1 MDFAML
7 ADQFLDTY
15 GLIAV
20 FGIMLLKEIGIPV
33 PIPSDLIM
41 LGAAARAAQGRFSFV
56 AVFFAIL
63 SPMFVGGLVQFAIA
77 RGPARKAIYRIGKY
91 IGLTRERLDRA
102 METVRKGGVAA
113 VAVGLTTPGVRIA
126 IVPAAG
132 MADLKLAAFA
142 PGLLV
147 GSTVFLALHFVIG
160 YAGGAALTLI
170 NTPAVF
176 VAALVVALAVLGFVI
191 WRYIYARRGATLAE
205 TGAAWAD
212 AACPACL
219 AITLVRERRAE
230 PGSTSQARSFS

>member
-41 LGAAARAAQGRFSFV
+41 LGAAARAAQGRFSFI

-63 SPMFVGGLVQFAIA
+63 IPMFVGGLVQFTIA
-77 RGPARKAIYRIGKY
+77 RGPARAAIYRIGKY

-126 IVPAAG
+126 ITPAAG
-132 MADLKLAAFA
+132 MADLPLAAFA

-147 GSTVFLALHFVIG
+147 GSTIFLALHFAIG
-160 YAGGAALTLI
+160 YAGGAALSLI

-176 VAALVVALAVLGFVI
+176 VVALIVALAVLGFVL
-191 WRYIYARRGATLAE
+191 WRYVYARRGATLAE

-219 AITLVRERRAE
+219 AITLVRDRRTA
-230 PGSTSQARSFS
+230 PGAMD

>member
-63 SPMFVGGLVQFAIA
+63 IPMVVGGLVQFAIA

-126 IVPAAG
+126 ITPAAG

-142 PGLLV
+142 PGLLI
-147 GSTVFLALHFVIG
+147 GSSIFLALHFVIG
-160 YAGGAALTLI
+160 YAGGIVLALI

-176 VAALVVALAVLGFVI
+176 VVLLIVALAVLGFVL
-191 WRYIYARRGATLAE
+191 WRYVHARHGATLAE

-212 AACPACL
+212 AACPACM
-219 AITLVRERRAE
+219 AITLVREYRAP
-230 PGSTSQARSFS
+230 PGPMS

>member
-20 FGIMLLKEIGIPV
+20 FGIMLLKEIGVPV
-33 PIPSDLIM
+33 PIPSDLIK

-63 SPMFVGGLVQFAIA
+63 IPMFVGGLIQFVIA
-77 RGPARKAIYRIGKY
+77 RGPARKVIYRIGKY

-132 MADLKLAAFA
+132 MADLSLGAFA
-142 PGLLV
+142 PGLVV

-160 YAGGAALTLI
+160 YAGGAALALI

-176 VAALVVALAVLGFVI
+176 VVVLIVVLAVLGFVI
-191 WRYIYARRGATLAE
+191 WRYVHARRGATLAE

-212 AACPACL
+212 AACPACM
-219 AITLVRERRAE
+219 AITLVRESRAA
-230 PGSTSQARSFS
+230 PGQING

>member
-41 LGAAARAAQGRFSFV
+41 LGAAARAAQGRFSFI

-63 SPMFVGGLVQFAIA
+63 IPMLFGGLIQFLVA
-77 RGPARKAIYRIGKY
+77 RGPARQAVYRLGKY
-91 IGLTRERLDRA
+91 IGLTSERLDRA
-102 METVRKGGVAA
+102 METVRKGGVTA

-132 MADLKLAAFA
+132 MADLKLATFA

-147 GSTVFLALHFVIG
+147 GSTVFLALHFAIG
-160 YAGGAALTLI
+160 YAGGAALALI
-170 NTPAVF
+170 NTPAIF
-176 VAALVVALAVLGFVI
+176 VVALVVVLAVAGFAI
-191 WRYIYARRGATLAE
+191 WRYVHARRGATLAE

-212 AACPACL
+212 AACPACM
-219 AITLVRERRAE
+219 AITLVRESRGT
-230 PGSTSQARSFS
+230 PGST

>member
-1 MDFAML
+1 MDLAML

-41 LGAAARAAQGRFSFV
+41 LGAAARAAQGRFSFI

-63 SPMFVGGLVQFAIA
+63 IPMFLGGLIQFLIA
-77 RGPARKAIYRIGKY
+77 RGPARQAVYRLGKY

-132 MADLKLAAFA
+132 MADLKVATFA

-147 GSTVFLALHFVIG
+147 GSTVFLALHFAIG
-160 YAGGAALTLI
+160 YAGGAALALI
-170 NTPAVF
+170 NTPAIF
-176 VAALVVALAVLGFVI
+176 VVTLVVVLAVAGFVI
-191 WRYIYARRGATLAE
+191 WRYVHVRRGATLAE

-212 AACPACL
+212 AACPACM
-219 AITLVRERRAE
+219 AITLVRESRGT
-230 PGSTSQARSFS
+230 PGSI

>member
-1 MDFAML
+1 MDFVML

-20 FGIMLLKEIGIPV
+20 FAIMLLKEIGIPV

-41 LGAAARAAQGRFSFV
+41 LGAAARAAQGRFSFI

-63 SPMFVGGLVQFAIA
+63 IPMFIGGLIQFVIA
-77 RGPARKAIYRIGKY
+77 RGPARRAIYRLGRY

-160 YAGGAALTLI
+160 YAGGAALALI
-170 NTPAVF
+170 NTPAL
-176 VAALVVALAVLGFVI
+176 LVVALIVVLAVVGFVI
-191 WRYIYARRGATLAE
+191 WRIVHARRGATLAE

-219 AITLVRERRAE
+219 AITLVRESRGA
-230 PGSTSQARSFS
+230 PGSID

>member
-1 MDFAML
+1 MA
-7 ADQFLDTY
+7 QFL
-15 GLIAV
+15 
-20 FGIMLLKEIGIPV
+20 
-33 PIPSDLIM
+33 
-41 LGAAARAAQGRFSFV
+41 
-56 AVFFAIL
+56 
-63 SPMFVGGLVQFAIA
+63 IA
-77 RGPARKAIYRIGKY
+77 RGPGRQAIYRIGKY
-91 IGLTRERLDRA
+91 IGLTKERLDRA

-132 MADLKLAAFA
+132 MADLSLGTFA

-160 YAGGAALTLI
+160 YAGGAALALI

-176 VAALVVALAVLGFVI
+176 VVALIVALAVLGFVL
-191 WRYIYARRGATLAE
+191 WRYIHARRGATLAE

-219 AITLVRERRAE
+219 AITLVRERQNTDA
-230 PGSTSQARSFS
+230 SI